1 MVAVAVALDSILTL
15 MHQLIGCVFT
25 LDSVL
30 TLMHLLIGLGPC
42 PLGALRVCDHSGK
55 NNDACWGWGI
65 HWLGRINDAA
75 SYRVGS
81 LSPRSPFGANE
92 KGLKDEGLGFGFH
105 VSAARERRRN
115 MKPKA

>member
-1 MVAVAVALDSILTL
+1 M
-15 MHQLIGCVFT
+15 MHR
-25 LDSVL
+25 
-30 TLMHLLIGLGPC
+30 LIGLGPC
-42 PLGALRVCDHSGK
+42 PLGALRVYYQAGK
-55 NNDACWGWGI
+55 NNDAS
-65 HWLGRINDAA
+65 

-115 MKPKA
+115 MKPKP

>member
-1 MVAVAVALDSILTL
+1 MHGYVTSQVKL
-15 MHQLIGCVFT
+15 M
-25 LDSVL
+25 
-30 TLMHLLIGLGPC
+30 MHLLIGLGPC
-42 PLGALRVCDHSGK
+42 PLGALWVCYQSGK
-55 NNDACWGWGI
+55 NNDGS
-65 HWLGRINDAA
+65 

-115 MKPKA
+115 MKPKP

>member
-1 MVAVAVALDSILTL
+1 M
-15 MHQLIGCVFT
+15 
-25 LDSVL
+25 
-30 TLMHLLIGLGPC
+30 MHLLIGLGPC
-42 PLGALRVCDHSGK
+42 PLGALRVCYQASK
-55 NNDACWGWGI
+55 NIDAS
-65 HWLGRINDAA
+65 

-115 MKPKA
+115 MKPKP